1 MENVEEISDVL
12 LKIVELKTG
21 IDRKEILDNNRK
33 RKFVMAR
40 CFYVNLLHIFTDLSE
55 TELSK
60 KINKD
65 RGTVYHMYKIHED
78 LISVDKAYMKMFEE
92 CSDRYVAMVCN
103 SKYTLI
109 DPAIIMERLIRA
121 EAEIRELKELLL
133 IKLSNQPNDELVTS

>member
-1 MENVEEISDVL
+1 MENVDDVADAL

-21 IDRKEILDNNRK
+21 INRVEIFKSNRK

-40 CFYVNLLHIFTDLSE
+40 CLYVNLMHIFTDLSE

-60 KINKD
+60 KISKD
-65 RGTVYHMYKIHED
+65 RGTVYHMYKVHED
-78 LISVDKAYMKMFEE
+78 LISVDKAYIKMFEE

-103 SKYTLI
+103 AKYTLI
-109 DPAIIMERLIRA
+109 DPAIIMERLVRA

-133 IKLSNQPNDELVTS
+133 TKLSNDELVTS

>member
-1 MENVEEISDVL
+1 MENVDDVADAL

-21 IDRKEILDNNRK
+21 INRTEIFKSNRK

-40 CFYVNLLHIFTDLSE
+40 CLYVNLMHIFTDLSE

-60 KINKD
+60 KISKD
-65 RGTVYHMYKIHED
+65 RGTVYHMYKVHED
-78 LISVDKAYMKMFEE
+78 LISVDKAYIKMFEE

-103 SKYTLI
+103 AKYTLI
-109 DPAIIMERLIRA
+109 DPAIIMERLVRA

-133 IKLSNQPNDELVTS
+133 TKLSNDELVTS